1 MTNISIQKVIRFQI
15 TLVSY
20 SDLFLYR
27 LKGTEIL
34 VFPSFDCTI
43 SRFINFW
50 LDYFSTTSV
59 SAGSSETHTVISK
72 MVIIYGTLQCRQIH
86 CLGTLDFMIFFIFFS
101 MKSTFSLQLMQTNS
115 TYRSINFTAW
125 DRSKVR
131 TTCTI
136 NIKLL

>member
-1 MTNISIQKVIRFQI
+1 MLTMTNISIQKVIRFQI

-43 SRFINFW
+43 CRFINFW
-50 LDYFSTTSV
+50 LGYFSTTSV

-86 CLGTLDFMIFFIFFS
+86 CLGTLDFMIFFIFFFYEIHL
-101 MKSTFSLQLMQTNS
+101 FSLVDVDKQYIQIYQFHCLG
-115 TYRSINFTAW
+115 
-125 DRSKVR
+125 
-131 TTCTI
+131 
-136 NIKLL
+136 